1 MFYRRKVILALLEV
15 LGDPPPTKT
24 DFQNH
29 LFLFTRKQADPAY
42 DFVPHTDG
50 CYSFSAEA
58 DHVPMVRKGLLSDD
72 DRWVKRTPATFA
84 GELKKDD
91 LRTLRDHQDK
101 YGSLRGRELIQ
112 IVYSEY
118 PYYTIHSEITDD
130 VLGSDRA
137 NRIRAEYQRDV
148 KPGLLTIGYEGRS
161 LEGYVNEL
169 IRHRISLL
177 VDVRKNPVSRKF
189 GFSKSTLS
197 SVLRS
202 CNIEY
207 RHLPGL
213 GITSSK
219 RSGLKGSADFQKLFE
234 EYRRETLPR
243 QQEALETIA
252 GWVEND
258 VRRVALTCFERD
270 HASCHRDSVAQAIS
284 DAESWSHPL
293 RHL

>member
-1 MFYRRKVILALLEV
+1 MFYRRKIILALLEA
-15 LGDPPPTKT
+15 LGDPPPKT
-24 DFQNH
+24 ADFQNH
-29 LFLFTRKQADPAY
+29 LFLFTRKQAVPAY
-42 DFVPHTDG
+42 DFVPHTNG
-50 CYSFSAEA
+50 CCSFSAEA
-58 DHVPMVRKGLLSDD
+58 DHAPMVRKGLLSDE

-91 LRTLRDHQDK
+91 LRTLRDHQDM

-118 PYYTIHSEITDD
+118 PYYTIHSEIADD
-130 VLGSDRA
+130 VLGSGRA

-148 KPGLLTIGYEGRS
+148 EPGLFTIGYEGRS
-161 LEGYVNEL
+161 LEDYVNEL
-169 IRHRISLL
+169 IRHRIWLL

-219 RSGLKGSADFQKLFE
+219 RSGLKDSADFQKLFE
-234 EYRRETLPR
+234 EYRRDTLPR
-243 QQEALETIA
+243 RRKELETIA
-252 GWVEND
+252 GSVENHG
-258 VRRVALTCFERD
+258 RRVALTCFERD
-270 HASCHRDSVAQAIS
+270 HASCHRDSVARAIS
-284 DAESWSHPL
+284 SAKSWSHPVH
-293 RHL
+293 HL